1 MGYEFELKFRA
12 TEAAQAAIAAQGQW
26 HTITM
31 ATTYYDTPSG
41 ALSGLRYTLRRRL
54 ENGTSVCTLKTP
66 AGELGRGEW
75 ETECDTIESAIPML
89 CKLGCPKNL
98 PSLVEEG
105 LIPVCGAR
113 FTRQASTVEVEGT
126 VLEVALDKG
135 ILFAGNKEIPL
146 CEVEIELKEGSREQA
161 AAYALAL
168 AHQHGLQPEPQS
180 KFKRALSL
188 KEA

>member
-12 TEAAQAAIAAQGQW
+12 TEAAQVAIAQDGSW
-26 HTITM
+26 HTVTM

-41 ALSGLRYTLRRRL
+41 SLSSRRYTLRRRL
-54 ENGTSVCTLKTP
+54 ENGVSICTLKTP

-75 ETECDTIESAIPML
+75 ETECDTIEAAIPML
-89 CKLGCPKNL
+89 CKLGCPAHL
-98 PSLVEEG
+98 PELTGEG
-105 LIPVCGAR
+105 LVPVCGAR
-113 FTRQASTVEVEGT
+113 FTRQASTLEVDGT
-126 VLEVALDKG
+126 VLEIALDKG
-135 ILFAGNKEIPL
+135 ILFAGEKEIPL
-146 CEVEIELKEGSREQA
+146 CEVEVELKEGSREQA

-168 AHQHGLQPEPQS
+168 AHQHGLQPEPAS